1 MATLILATRNSGKI
15 KEIQY
20 LLAGSRWQIRSCDF
34 CEGCP
39 EPDETGDT
47 FEENALIKA
56 RAIAEY
62 TGQITL
68 ADDSGLEV
76 DALGGAPG
84 IRSARYSGPDATDI
98 SNNALLL
105 QNLSGLPDDR
115 RTGRFSCAIA
125 ILTPGGRIWTTSGT
139 CEGRIG
145 NRVRGGGGFGYDPL
159 FTPDGYIQTFGELD
173 PKVKNS
179 ISHRGKAIRAA
190 CALLDTVDL

>member
-20 LLAGSRWQIRSCDF
+20 LLAGTSWQVRSCDVY
-34 CEGCP
+34 EGCP
-39 EPDETGDT
+39 EPEETGNT
-47 FEENALIKA
+47 FVENALIKA

-76 DALGGAPG
+76 DALDGAPG

-115 RTGRFSCAIA
+115 RTGRFRCAIA
-125 ILTPGGRIWTTSGT
+125 ILTPDGRIWTTSGT
-139 CEGRIG
+139 CEGHIG
-145 NRVRGGGGFGYDPL
+145 NKARGGGGFGYDPL
-159 FTPDGYIQTFGELD
+159 FTPDGYNQTFGELD
-173 PKVKNS
+173 PNVKNS
-179 ISHRGKAIRAA
+179 ISHRGKAMQAA
-190 CALLDTVDL
+190 CPLLDTLDL